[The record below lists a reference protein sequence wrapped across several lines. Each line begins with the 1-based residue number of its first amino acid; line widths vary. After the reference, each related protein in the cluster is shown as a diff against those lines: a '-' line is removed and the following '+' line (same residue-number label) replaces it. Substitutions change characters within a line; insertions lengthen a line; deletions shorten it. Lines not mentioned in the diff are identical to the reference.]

1 MTPNPADKTAT
12 ASAKSKPPEVSE
24 KWSFRQLKGT
34 REKIVAAINDARL
47 MDSKT
52 RQPGTEPLPEPVRN
66 YLLWIIGNL
75 EGDVF
80 TLDGHVHAATQSE
93 WLEHLH
99 IKKFC

>member
-1 MTPNPADKTAT
+1 MAETAKPAARKPGTPPVAPDT
-12 ASAKSKPPEVSE
+12 SE
-24 KWSFRQLKGT
+24 KWSFREIRAT

-47 MDSKT
+47 TDPKT
-52 RQPGTEPLPEPVRN
+52 RKPGTEPLPEPIKN
-66 YLLWIIGNL
+66 YLLWILGNL

-80 TLDGHVHAATQSE
+80 ILDGHVHAATKSE